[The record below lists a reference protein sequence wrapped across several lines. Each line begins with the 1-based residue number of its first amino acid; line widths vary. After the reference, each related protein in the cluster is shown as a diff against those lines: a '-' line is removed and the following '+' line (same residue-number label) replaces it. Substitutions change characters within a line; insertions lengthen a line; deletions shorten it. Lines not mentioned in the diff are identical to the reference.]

1 MTERTERRTAAYLPW
16 KTLMAIFAMLSGGQM
31 PHRIDRSMFPSYS
44 GSVVAQVLGGLRFLD
59 LIDDEGAPTPL
70 LESIVAASGDES
82 AQNPLIRQMIE
93 RAYADLIALN
103 LTKATRSMFE
113 QKLSSD
119 YGLTGSTRRKGARFF
134 ITAAQYVGIPL
145 SPYIAA
151 VGRASSNGTP
161 AARPVK
167 RKRGAGPEPVPQP
180 TPVAPPA
187 AAEGASVTVEL
198 ASGGRLTLSATV
210 NVLTMSAADR
220 KFVFELIDQ
229 VNAYRSSEI
238 VGTGT
243 GGVDAGWKP

>member
-1 MTERTERRTAAYLPW
+1 MTERNERRTAAYLPW

-44 GSVVAQVLGGLRFLD
+44 GSVVAQVLGGLRFLE
-59 LIDDEGAPTPL
+59 LIDDDGAPTPL

-82 AQNPLIRQMIE
+82 AQKPLIRQMIE
-93 RAYADLIALN
+93 RSYADLIALD

-134 ITAAQYVGIPL
+134 ITAAQSVGIPL

-151 VGRASSNGTP
+151 VGRAAANGAP
-161 AARPVK
+161 SARPAK
-167 RKRGAGPEPVPQP
+167 RKRGPAFEPQP
-180 TPVAPPA
+180 TPAPPPA

-198 ASGGRLTLSATV
+198 ASGGRLTLTATV

-229 VNAYRSSEI
+229 VNAYRSGET
-238 VGTGT
+238 VAA
-243 GGVDAGWKP
+243 GGIDAG